1 MITANMLDYPEHRI
15 NFYLLLTSIIT
26 HTFQAFFQIPPASQ
40 VSNVVALAITSTPT
54 LTVVPFLSLVKPF
67 VVLVYRNMSL
77 MQLFG
82 ASNTVKETLHKLA

>member
-40 VSNVVALAITSTPT
+40 VSICRGHS
-54 LTVVPFLSLVKPF
+54 VPL
-67 VVLVYRNMSL
+67 
-77 MQLFG
+77 Q
-82 ASNTVKETLHKLA
+82 